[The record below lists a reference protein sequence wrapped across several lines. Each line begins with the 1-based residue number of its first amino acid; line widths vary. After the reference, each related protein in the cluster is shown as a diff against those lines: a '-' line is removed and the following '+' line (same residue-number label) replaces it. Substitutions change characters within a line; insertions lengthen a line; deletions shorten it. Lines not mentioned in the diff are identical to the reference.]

1 MRNHKFQSRFN
12 FFLEKDDHE
21 ALARLARMA
30 GMDMAQFVRM
40 ILRRELHRRAKEQ
53 AES

>member
-21 ALARLARMA
+21 ALARLARQA
-30 GMDMAQFVRM
+30 GLDLAQYVRM
-40 ILRRELHRRAKEQ
+40 ILRKELYRQAKKQ
-53 AES
+53 SAS